1 MNELRGRNLAHVGCT
16 IGLTLGLALGLV
28 AALLIVTLVR
38 GDSAIN
44 WATVAW
50 FGLTFALGIVGYWA
64 LSGRFA
70 GRAPNNRSSP
80 RIRGRP
86 PMRPS
91 GRFRDRGSRFS
102 NALRSLAMR

>member
-1 MNELRGRNLAHVGCT
+1 MLEQLRGRNLAHVGCT

-64 LSGRFA
+64 GGQFSKRLWGDEMEAR
-70 GRAPNNRSSP
+70 RSS
-80 RIRGRP
+80 RE
-86 PMRPS
+86 
-91 GRFRDRGSRFS
+91 
-102 NALRSLAMR
+102 